1 MKKTF
6 KNGYTV
12 HVVSHIV
19 GAIVWYLIKGS
30 LTWMPTVLVATII
43 SYIVLFR
50 IMADIDERK
59 LLVSARVIL
68 GMNIVLL
75 GLGFILFNFSDTI
88 GSLMLSAGI
97 YFNYGFYALLTMN
110 LPNVL
115 RMTLMIL
122 LSPMLLYIGSV
133 INQNK

>member
-1 MKKTF
+1 MKKTL
-6 KNGYTV
+6 KNGYTI
-12 HVVSHIV
+12 HVVSQMV
-19 GAIVWYLIKGS
+19 GAIVWFLIKGS
-30 LTWMPTVLVATII
+30 LTWLPTVLVATIA
-43 SYIVLFR
+43 SYVVLFR
-50 IMADIDERK
+50 LMADVDRRK

-75 GLGFILFNFSDTI
+75 GLGFIIFNFSDTL

>member
-1 MKKTF
+1 MKKTY
-6 KNGYTV
+6 KNGYII
-12 HVVSHIV
+12 HVVSQIV

-30 LTWMPTVLVATII
+30 LTWLPTVLVATII
-43 SYIVLFR
+43 SYVVLFR
-50 IMADIDERK
+50 IMADIDRRR

-75 GLGFILFNFSDTI
+75 GVGFFVFNFSDTI

>member
-1 MKKTF
+1 MKITF
-6 KNGYTV
+6 KNGYTI
-12 HVVSHIV
+12 HLVSQIV
-19 GAIVWYLIKGS
+19 GAIVWYAIKGS
-30 LTWMPTVLVATII
+30 LTWLPIVLVATIA
-43 SYIVLFR
+43 SYVVLFR
-50 IMADIDERK
+50 LMTDIDRRK

-68 GMNIVLL
+68 GMNIVSI
-75 GLGFILFNFSDTI
+75 GLGFIIFYFSDTI
-88 GSLMLSAGI
+88 GSLMLSVGI